1 MRRGS
6 HGIDEK
12 RYGGYRVKYRD
23 PLGRQKSK
31 SFVTKDDAR
40 RFSSEIEVD
49 KTRGAWL
56 DPSDADIPLAEWA
69 ETFLGLCRRLSPRT
83 QQTYRRDLTTYIVPR
98 FGAYRIGRMPAEEIE
113 KWLLDEIDGGLAPS
127 SVHRHYRTMRRMF
140 QVAVEKKKILSN
152 PCERVHPPKVPKTE
166 MTFLTWEQS
175 IMLAEA
181 HSERFQAMIYLA
193 VDSGMRWGE
202 LIGLQRKNL
211 DLANRRARVVD
222 QLVRTADGKFHR
234 TEPKTSASV
243 RSIRISRMTA
253 EILTSHLERHAGP
266 GRDGLVFPNTAG
278 NPLAESSFYVHHFKK
293 AHVATGL
300 KLRFHDLR
308 HTSVALAIAGGA
320 HPNAIQARMGHSSI
334 AVTLDRYGHLL
345 PSLDVDIVD
354 GFDREMQAAK
364 ANRDRKVIRAN
375 FGDDAV
381 APRTLRTKAR

>member
-1 MRRGS
+1 M
-6 HGIDEK
+6 
-12 RYGGYRVKYRD
+12 KYRD

-40 RFSSEIEVD
+40 RFSREIEVD

-211 DLANRRARVVD
+211 DLANRRVRVVD

-293 AHVATGL
+293 AQVATGL